1 MKKLLFI
8 LLLSPLISV
17 CQSGISLSGS
27 SQFSNNQSLIID
39 ANNVFST
46 TPVEIRKNEL
56 SLSIFRGRKFIIGTI
71 ALNASVSY
79 SVSKTNYI
87 GEIVLEDHEIIKKSI
102 IPSVELWYILLQTR
116 TTFLYTS
123 IGGYGILEDLNL
135 FSANND
141 QNTLNYNAVIPF
153 LRSGLQINYGK
164 LFINP
169 FISFDLDKIEF
180 DEFKEILDADFKQLI
195 KDYSIR
201 TGVNF
206 GIMF

>member
-27 SQFSNNQSLIID
+27 SQFSTNQSLIIN

-46 TPVEIRKNEL
+46 TPVEIRNNEL
-56 SLSIFRGRKFIIGTI
+56 SLSIFRGRKFRIGTI

-79 SVSKTNYI
+79 SVSKTNYTE
-87 GEIVLEDHEIIKKSI
+87 EIALEDHEIIKKRI
-102 IPSVELWYILLQTR
+102 IPSVELWYILLQTK

-135 FSANND
+135 LSSNNE
-141 QNTLNYNAVIPF
+141 QNTLNYNAIIPF

-180 DEFKEILDADFKQLI
+180 GEVNEILDADFKQLI

-201 TGVNF
+201 TGLNF

>member
-8 LLLSPLISV
+8 LVLIPLTAV

-39 ANNVFST
+39 ADNVFST

-87 GEIVLEDHEIIKKSI
+87 GEIVLEDYEIIKKSI

-180 DEFKEILDADFKQLI
+180 DEFNEILDADFKQLI

>member
-8 LLLSPLISV
+8 LVLIPLTAV

-87 GEIVLEDHEIIKKSI
+87 GEIVLEDYEIIKKSI
-102 IPSVELWYILLQTR
+102 IPSVELWYILLQTK

-141 QNTLNYNAVIPF
+141 QNTLNYNAIIPF

-180 DEFKEILDADFKQLI
+180 DEFNEILDADFKQLI

>member
-8 LLLSPLISV
+8 LLLIPLISV

-27 SQFSNNQSLIID
+27 SNFSTNQSLIID

-46 TPVEIRKNEL
+46 TPVEIRNNEL
-56 SLSIFRGRKFIIGTI
+56 SLSIFRGRKFRIGTI

-79 SVSKTNYI
+79 SISKTNYT
-87 GEIVLEDHEIIKKSI
+87 EEMALEDYEIIKKSI
-102 IPSVELWYILLQTR
+102 IPSVELWYILLQTK
-116 TTFLYTS
+116 TIFLYTS
-123 IGGYGILEDLNL
+123 IGAYGILEDLNL
-135 FSANND
+135 FSANNE
-141 QNTLNYNAVIPF
+141 QNTLNYNALIPF
-153 LRSGLQINYGK
+153 VRSGLQINYGK

-169 FISFDLDKIEF
+169 FISFDLDKIKF
-180 DEFKEILDADFKQLI
+180 DEFNEFLDTDFKQLI

-201 TGVNF
+201 TGVKF